1 MRSCIAAGLVLVAL
15 ACTHRT
21 TSQAAATPQ
30 QGGSQVRLAV
40 TNHYSLS
47 ADIFAVAAGTK
58 LRLGTVNPGITRTF
72 VLPPNI
78 TGLGLVSFVAEIL
91 NENPVISDGLQLVS
105 GDVVE
110 FEIAMHLVASRAR
123 VKGQ

>member
-1 MRSCIAAGLVLVAL
+1 MLVAL

-21 TSQAAATPQ
+21 TSQVAATPQ
-30 QGGSQVRLAV
+30 QSGSQVRLAV

-78 TGLGLVSFVAEIL
+78 TGLGLVSFVAEIF